1 MGFIAR
7 AWQGMVSLWG
17 PMAAH
22 RELVVAGATVLS
34 DFAAAPQPKDIF
46 IRDGRIVA
54 IAAPA
59 ERIDRDAVIVDG
71 RRKLAIPGL
80 INAHYHSHDVLSRGV
95 FEDIPLEAWIAL
107 AILPPTR
114 TLTAREVRLRTLLG
128 AIDCLRNGITTVQD
142 MLGCGPGSEGHVE
155 AAIEAYEDVG
165 IRCVLGLQVGD
176 RPPIDCLP
184 GIRADL
190 PADLVPLL
198 SAKPPEARQIV
209 DFVSAPIA
217 MKTVNRLSF
226 AIAPGS
232 PQRCS
237 FELLKGLA
245 ELSAHH
251 HLPLVTHVNESKL
264 QIYLAQELY
273 AEHGGSPIDFLSAAG
288 AFNKRLCMAHGIW
301 FNDQEI
307 DRIAKAGAA
316 VATCPTSNL
325 KLKNGV
331 APLRKLRQ
339 AGVRLA
345 LGADNTSAGDA
356 QNVFEAMKLVCNLS
370 AAKGTGPSAIRARD
384 ALAMATAGGADVL
397 GLSTKVGKIQVG
409 MCADL
414 TLLDLSDPSYI
425 PLNDAV
431 RQVVYCESGRG
442 VHTVIVDGEVVIAD
456 RQVLTLDYD
465 EVLEEARA
473 LSEFHM
479 RDSRDH
485 RARLE
490 PVLPYIL
497 KVVRDQGAR
506 PLAFSRWLSA
516 DDGLA
521 GDESASC

>member
-1 MGFIAR
+1 
-7 AWQGMVSLWG
+7 
-17 PMAAH
+17 
-22 RELVVAGATVLS
+22 
-34 DFAAAPQPKDIF
+34 
-46 IRDGRIVA
+46 
-54 IAAPA
+54 
-59 ERIDRDAVIVDG
+59 
-71 RRKLAIPGL
+71 
-80 INAHYHSHDVLSRGV
+80 
-95 FEDIPLEAWIAL
+95 
-107 AILPPTR
+107 
-114 TLTAREVRLRTLLG
+114 
-128 AIDCLRNGITTVQD
+128 
-142 MLGCGPGSEGHVE
+142 
-155 AAIEAYEDVG
+155 
-165 IRCVLGLQVGD
+165 
-176 RPPIDCLP
+176 
-184 GIRADL
+184 
-190 PADLVPLL
+190 
-198 SAKPPEARQIV
+198 
-209 DFVSAPIA
+209 
-217 MKTVNRLSF
+217 
-226 AIAPGS
+226 
-232 PQRCS
+232 
-237 FELLKGLA
+237 
-245 ELSAHH
+245 
-251 HLPLVTHVNESKL
+251 
-264 QIYLAQELY
+264 
-273 AEHGGSPIDFLSAAG
+273 
-288 AFNKRLCMAHGIW
+288 MAHGIW